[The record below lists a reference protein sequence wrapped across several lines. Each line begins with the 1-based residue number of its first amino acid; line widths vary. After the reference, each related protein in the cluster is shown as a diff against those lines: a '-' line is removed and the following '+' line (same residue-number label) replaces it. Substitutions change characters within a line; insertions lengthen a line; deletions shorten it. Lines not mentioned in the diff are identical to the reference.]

1 MKLKTLASLLLAV
14 SGTIATS
21 ASAQSYGNTS
31 LNIGGGYSN
40 TNWSGSR
47 GNGRVESYGFGGN
60 IGVNSGYN
68 NGGYGGMPY
77 GGGMQVMP
85 YYGGY
90 CPPTYLPVYNGCA
103 PVFVPYSP
111 FTNSYGNP
119 CYGPIL
125 PPCGQFMIR

>member
-1 MKLKTLASLLLAV
+1 MKLKTLASLILAV

-68 NGGYGGMPY
+68 NGGYGGY
-77 GGGMQVMP
+77 GGYGCGYQPMP
-85 YYGGY
+85 YYGGG
-90 CPPTYLPVYNGCA
+90 CMPVYM
-103 PVFVPYSP
+103 PYSP
-111 FTNSYGNP
+111 FTNTYGGYP
-119 CYGPIL
+119 CAVPMGGYVYQPVYMGCQTIV
-125 PPCGQFMIR
+125 R